1 MYALTL
7 TPLWAWLVIHGP
19 KDVENRTW
27 VNQIIR
33 GLIERQEPFLV
44 HTSRECTRKAY
55 DEALKGR
62 DDFAPELSVPERG
75 ELVCGAIIG
84 SVLPVGIIEPVAKP
98 TATWHLRGQ
107 YGYLLSERKPL
118 RDQAVMSAT
127 GKLGFWKTG
136 LVPKAYL

>member
-27 VNQIIR
+27 VNKIIR
-33 GLIERQEPFLV
+33 GLIERREPFLV

-98 TATWHLRGQ
+98 TTTWHLPGQ
-107 YGYLLSERKPL
+107 YGYRLQERRPL
-118 RDQAVMSAT
+118 RHDEALYT
-127 GKLGFWKTG
+127 KGKLGLWKTG
-136 LVPKAYL
+136 LVKKVHL